1 MGTSYSPHLLA
12 AVSLGPTFVVAIL
25 VQHLFVNGYDIPAGW
40 MALMGLVVGGNVIL
54 SLVLMHRL
62 ISLEQQAFLAQ
73 QQARYIEHMEEL
85 IRNIRS
91 QRHDFI
97 SHLQAVYGLLQLGY
111 FENARQYIAEVAGEA
126 RMSTQTLRLNMPEV
140 AALIQRKG
148 IQAANQ
154 NIAFSLSIE
163 SELKGLPMRPY
174 HLNRILGNLLDNAM
188 EAVMVLEPQDR
199 FVKLEIREDEKSF
212 IFVVSNSGPEIR
224 EEWRERIFEPGFST
238 KGPGRGLG
246 LAIVKETV
254 AQHGGEI
261 KVSFP
266 PITFTVTIPKNEAV
280 PQTAPP

>member
-1 MGTSYSPHLLA
+1 MGTLNSPHLLA
-12 AVSLGPTFVVAIL
+12 AVSLGPTFIVAIL
-25 VQHLFVNGYDIPAGW
+25 VQYLFASGYNIPAGW
-40 MALMGLVVGGNVIL
+40 MALMGLMVGSNVIL

-62 ISLEQQAFLAQ
+62 VSLEQQAFLAQ

-91 QRHDFI
+91 QRHDFV

-111 FENARQYIAEVAGEA
+111 FENAQQYIAEVAGEA
-126 RMSTQTLRLNMPEV
+126 RTSTQTLRLSKPEV
-140 AALIQRKG
+140 AALIQRKS

-163 SELKGLPMRPY
+163 SELEALPMRPY

-188 EAVMVLEPQDR
+188 EAVMVLEPRDR
-199 FVKLEIREDEKSF
+199 FVKLEIKEDEKSF
-212 IFVVSNSGPEIR
+212 IFVVSNSGPEIKK
-224 EEWRERIFEPGFST
+224 ECWERIFEPGFST

-254 AQHGGEI
+254 SQHGGEV
-261 KVSFP
+261 KVTSP
-266 PITFTVTIPKNEAV
+266 PITFTVTIPKTKAV
-280 PQTAPP
+280 H